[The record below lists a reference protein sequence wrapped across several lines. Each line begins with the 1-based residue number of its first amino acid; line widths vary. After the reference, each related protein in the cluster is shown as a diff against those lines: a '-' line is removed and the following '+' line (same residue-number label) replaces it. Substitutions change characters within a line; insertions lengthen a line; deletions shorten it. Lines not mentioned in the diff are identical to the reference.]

1 MIEAK
6 LKTIPLRLLYD
17 TWASEGQ
24 RIPAGTVLDLP
35 LKAAK
40 LLISEG
46 KAERNDPLPGD
57 EE

>member
-1 MIEAK
+1 MIEV
-6 LKTIPLRLLYD
+6 KTKYLPVRLLYD

-24 RIPAGTVLDLP
+24 RIPAGTVLDVP
-35 LKAAK
+35 LEGAK
-40 LLISEG
+40 ILIAEG